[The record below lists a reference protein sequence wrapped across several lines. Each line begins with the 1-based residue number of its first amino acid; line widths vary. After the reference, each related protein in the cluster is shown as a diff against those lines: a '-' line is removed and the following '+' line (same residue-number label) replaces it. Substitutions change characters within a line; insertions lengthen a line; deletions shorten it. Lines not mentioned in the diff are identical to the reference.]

1 MKQYPEIMTINQVAE
16 YTHIEVQSVYKMAKR
31 GKIPC
36 AKIAG
41 RWLFKKSIL
50 DEWLT
55 QKITKHETVQIFQ
68 GPVKINKT
76 KNTPDARTL

>member
-16 YTHIEVQSVYKMAKR
+16 YTHIEVQSIYKMAQR
-31 GKIPC
+31 GKIPS

-55 QKITKHETVQIFQ
+55 QKITKHETLQIFQ
-68 GPVKINKT
+68 GPVKINNT
-76 KNTPDARTL
+76 KNTHDARTL